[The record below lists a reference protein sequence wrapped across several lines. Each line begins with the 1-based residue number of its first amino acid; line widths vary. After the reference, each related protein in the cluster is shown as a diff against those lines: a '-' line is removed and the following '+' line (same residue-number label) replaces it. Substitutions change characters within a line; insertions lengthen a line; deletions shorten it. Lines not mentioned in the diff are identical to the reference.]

1 MPLRLA
7 IRLGLLFGLP
17 LVALFSAP
25 SARVQQPDGA
35 AQNRMAT
42 AAAGDDADEDARL
55 VVNTDLI
62 SFNVTVTDNS
72 GRCVAGLPQS
82 AFTVLD
88 GKRAQEISFF
98 GEDDSPV
105 TVGIVFDLT
114 GSMTNSKLKRAREAL
129 ARFMETSHKDD
140 DYYLVTLEG
149 DGVAL
154 PLAGTRDHEAVINM
168 LDRVV
173 PRGKTALYD
182 ACYLGLNKVLR
193 GAHRRRALLLISDG
207 QDNNSHY
214 TFDELR
220 DRLTESDVSVYSVC
234 VAEPGNDEPT
244 LKGEKVLRD
253 ISAVTGGRFFQPGSA
268 DEMYEVFERIALELR
283 RQYAIAYKPSE
294 FATDG
299 RWHSLRVKLS
309 RPPGS
314 PRLFARH
321 REGYFAPAAARRR

>member
-1 MPLRLA
+1 MPHRLA
-7 IRLGLLFGLP
+7 VRLGLVSGLC
-17 LVALFSAP
+17 LAALFSSP
-25 SARVQQPDGA
+25 SASVQQPDGA
-35 AQNRMAT
+35 PQVRVRP
-42 AAAGDDADEDARL
+42 AAAGEETDNDERL

-62 SFNVTVTDNS
+62 SFNVSVTDGA

-114 GSMTNSKLKRAREAL
+114 GSMTNAKLRRAREAL
-129 ARFMETSHKDD
+129 ARFMETSHEDD
-140 DYYLVTLEG
+140 DYYLVTLENG
-149 DGVAL
+149 GAAL
-154 PLAGTRDHEAVINM
+154 QLAGTRDHAAVTDM

-182 ACYLGLNKVLR
+182 ACYLGVNKVLR
-193 GAHRRRALLLISDG
+193 GAQRRRALLLISDG

-220 DRLTESDVSVYSVC
+220 DLLTESDVSVYSIC
-234 VAEPGNDEPT
+234 VAEKGNDEPT
-244 LKGEKVLRD
+244 VKGEKTLRD

-268 DEMYEVFERIALELR
+268 EETYEVFERIALELR
-283 RQYAIAYKPSE
+283 RQYAIAYRPSGL
-294 FATDG
+294 AADG
-299 RWHSLRVKLS
+299 RWHSLKVKLS
-309 RPPGS
+309 PPPGS
-314 PRLFARH
+314 PRLHARH
-321 REGYFAPAAARRR
+321 REGYYAPAVRRR